1 MIQGNFRCI
10 IWGTPLKCVNYHLQD
25 QEQRPS
31 VFKVQSR
38 QITNNLFDD
47 TKYYV
52 HNPRAGGKYIISH
65 KLTKIPILTIQDS
78 KTQEV
83 RKINEKEQLKISGYI
98 AKENLRG
105 NIPDLDKLMKNNNW
119 LEKLP
124 PIPLPSERAYLL
136 LEALIK
142 RTDTIGKEFGIST
155 YHLNQPCFN
164 FLNPRNEFFYPIS
177 YSSKEQ
183 EIQYLFNYL
192 EQTSYIEKSYNDS
205 SFLKY
210 RVTVKGFEKIK
221 NVSNIDSKTAFIAM
235 WIHKDMNNIY
245 ETIAQAITQTGYK
258 PIRIDK
264 KEHIN
269 KIDDEILSEINQ
281 SRFIVCDLTS
291 EKEKPRGSVY
301 FEAGY
306 TLGKNIPI
314 IWTCKKEL
322 EKELPFDIRQYNC
335 LTWEEDNLNSFEKK
349 LKHRIESIIGKGPL
363 KGDYK

>member
-1 MIQGNFRCI
+1 MNQDKFKCI
-10 IWGTPLKCVNYHLQD
+10 IWGTPLKGIIYHFEQD
-25 QEQRPS
+25 QEQQPS
-31 VFKVQSR
+31 VCS
-38 QITNNLFDD
+38 IDNEME
-47 TKYYV
+47 KYRV
-52 HNPRAGGKYIISH
+52 CNPRTGGKYIISH
-65 KLTKIPILTIQDS
+65 KLTKIPILTIKDS
-78 KTQEV
+78 TTQEV
-83 RKINEKEQLKISGYI
+83 REINEEEKLKISGYI
-98 AKENLRG
+98 AKENLRR
-105 NIPDLDKLMKNNNW
+105 NIPDLDKLMENNNW

-142 RTDTIGKEFGIST
+142 RTDTIGKEFCIIT
-155 YHLNQPCFN
+155 YLDQPCFN

-205 SFLKY
+205 SSLKY

-221 NVSNIDSKTAFIAM
+221 NVSNIGSKTAFIAM
-235 WIHKDMNNIY
+235 WIHEDMNHIY
-245 ETIAQAITQTGYK
+245 ETIAEAIRQAGYK

-281 SRFIVCDLTS
+281 SLFIVCDLTS
-291 EKEKPRGSVY
+291 EKGKPRGSVY

-322 EKELPFDIRQYNC
+322 EKDLPFDIRQYNC
-335 LTWEEDNLNSFEKK
+335 LPWEKDKLNDFEKK

-363 KGDYK
+363 KGSLE